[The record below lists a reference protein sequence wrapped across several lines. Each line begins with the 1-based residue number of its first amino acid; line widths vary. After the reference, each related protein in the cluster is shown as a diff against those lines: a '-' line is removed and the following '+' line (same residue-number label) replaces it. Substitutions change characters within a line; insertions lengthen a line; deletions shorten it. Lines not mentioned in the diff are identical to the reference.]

1 MIFRKMGSSV
11 LNHSM
16 LLLIS
21 LLFVIPFV
29 WLVLTSLKPE
39 AQVFTDPLQWIPQP
53 FQWSNY
59 RDALTHPSFPFFRL
73 LSNTLFYAGT
83 STIGIVYSSAL
94 VAYGFSRIKFWGR
107 DILFLITISTMLLP
121 AAVMLIPRYVL
132 FFNLGWVGS
141 YAPLIVPHFLGNA
154 FNIFLLRQFM
164 LSVPWELSDAARID
178 GANEFVIFQKIVLPL
193 VRPALIVV
201 AIFHFMFT
209 WNDFFEPLIYLNDPE
224 QYTLVLGLYA
234 FQTNRARIVWSL
246 MMAAAVTVTIPL
258 IGLFF
263 AAQRYFVEG
272 ISLTGSK

>member
-1 MIFRKMGSSV
+1 MLRKIGSSLFSHTV
-11 LNHSM
+11 
-16 LLLIS
+16 LLLLSMVFI
-21 LLFVIPFV
+21 IPFV

-39 AQVFTDPLQWIPQP
+39 AQVFTDPLQWIPRP

-73 LSNTLFYAGT
+73 LGNTLFYAGG
-83 STIGIVYSSAL
+83 STIGVVYSSAL

-107 DILFLITISTMLLP
+107 DTLFLVTIATMLLP
-121 AAVMLIPRYVL
+121 AAVTLIPRYIL
-132 FFNLGWVGS
+132 FFNLGWVGT
-141 YAPLIVPHFLGNA
+141 YAPLIVPYFLGNA

-164 LSVPWELSDAARID
+164 LTVPWELSDAARID
-178 GANEFVIFQKIVLPL
+178 GANEFVIFSKIILPM

-201 AIFHFMFT
+201 AILHFMYT
-209 WNDFFEPLIYLNDPE
+209 WNDFFEPLIYLNDPK

-246 MMAAAVTVTIPL
+246 MMAAAVTVTGPL

-263 AAQRYFVEG
+263 AAQRYFVDG
-272 ISLTGSK
+272 ISLTGNK